1 MRRII
6 EMFTNMFAT
15 SDTGA
20 KVQNVSNEE
29 FAEGLERDQ
38 DAVLIDV
45 RTEMEFDSGHLPE
58 AKLMDM
64 MSPSFKNSIEQLDRE
79 KSYYLYCRSGNRS
92 YHAGRAMIN
101 KGFTKVYNLA
111 GGIIRWNGDV
121 TTD

>member
-1 MRRII
+1 
-6 EMFTNMFAT
+6 MFTNMFAT